1 MPTRQSNTSSS
12 QFKSTISARQRV
24 NVHCVF
30 ASGLAQP
37 SEQTRPHSSLTP
49 EPDSTTNFRMT
60 GNFSSSAVL
69 VAVALCLLSAHGAAA
84 PLIKNADDGNEQVSQ
99 LSVKQ
104 VASLRDRFNALYTSF
119 SFVGVLGQSLLAD
132 INNLAFRIQT
142 YERPQD
148 IYNAVQKAI
157 SDGALWLQTNTEN
170 GYLTDAGRRV
180 MHDLLSNFVSMM
192 DNLDR
197 ARDAANIG
205 APAAQNAF
213 EEAYIDAEEFLGQDL
228 AQPEI

>member
-1 MPTRQSNTSSS
+1 
-12 QFKSTISARQRV
+12 
-24 NVHCVF
+24 
-30 ASGLAQP
+30 
-37 SEQTRPHSSLTP
+37 
-49 EPDSTTNFRMT
+49 MT